1 MNNGWVSIN
10 LFSSDVFQD
19 LLGIPQLDP
28 SQSFESLNEEE
39 KEAIAGSTRG
49 PSSVPAL
56 HAQEDS
62 LQQSSTPSRSLLPEV
77 GRSPE
82 ISSYFD
88 DMALTNVSFS
98 SLFKAMKWFYNQV
111 MEFLDT
117 VFYVIFQTWVR
128 VRVFYGVFQTR
139 ENWWRPRAFIVFECL
154 ENPGKTRSTS
164 FWNGF
169 SIGA

>member
-1 MNNGWVSIN
+1 MSIN

-98 SLFKAMKWFYNQV
+98 SLFKAMKWSSHG
-111 MEFLDT
+111 
-117 VFYVIFQTWVR
+117 I
-128 VRVFYGVFQTR
+128 
-139 ENWWRPRAFIVFECL
+139 P
-154 ENPGKTRSTS
+154 
-164 FWNGF
+164 
-169 SIGA
+169 

>member
-1 MNNGWVSIN
+1 M
-10 LFSSDVFQD
+10 FQD
-19 LLGIPQLDP
+19 LLGISQLDP

-49 PSSVPAL
+49 LPSVTPL

-62 LQQSSTPSRSLLPEV
+62 LQQSSTPSRSLLPGM

-98 SLFKAMKWFYNQV
+98 SFLVAMKWFIIKSSKS
-111 MEFLDT
+111 LT
-117 VFYVIFQTWVR
+117 VFL
-128 VRVFYGVFQTR
+128 
-139 ENWWRPRAFIVFECL
+139 IVQ
-154 ENPGKTRSTS
+154 STDNNS
-164 FWNGF
+164 LPNQE
-169 SIGA
+169 